1 MTKQLIGLGLIVLS
15 LSVVGCKGNA
25 YPSKVQE
32 KLINMEGYTCVASIS
47 SISEGNS
54 NTYQSN
60 QIYEM
65 SGRYRVEVTKPEH
78 IKGLTTICNGEK
90 VIQYNPQI
98 ENPKIV
104 ELPVNNFRNQ
114 MFLGTFVQNYLQS
127 EDVAIEVQKIEGGLT
142 TMLEAV
148 IPGGSK
154 HMSTQRVW
162 LNPET
167 GEPVR
172 MTISNQDDEETI
184 KIEFI
189 EFTYDPQINE
199 SIFMIK

>member
-1 MTKQLIGLGLIVLS
+1 MTKQLIWLGLIVLS
-15 LSVVGCKGNA
+15 LSVVGCKGDV
-25 YPSKVQE
+25 YPGKIQD
-32 KLINMEGYTCVASIS
+32 KLINMEGYACVASIS
-47 SISEGNS
+47 SIREGKL
-54 NTYQSN
+54 NTYESN

-90 VIQYNPQI
+90 VFQYNPQI
-98 ENPKIV
+98 DNPKVV

-114 MFLGTFVQNYLQS
+114 MFLGAFVQNYLQS
-127 EDVAIEVQKIEGGLT
+127 EDVAIEVQKIEAGLT

-154 HMSTQRVW
+154 HMCTQRVW
-162 LNPET
+162 LDQET

-189 EFTYDPQINE
+189 EFSYNPQINE
-199 SIFMIK
+199 SIFIIK